1 MKFITVA
8 TVCLVAGL
16 AHGAALSEKVLAS
29 AHSQIM
35 ANASSIL
42 GWQVAGS
49 QQSLAPVDQG
59 CQNISSF
66 GHGHWA
72 ALGLKPAV
80 IEQAFCVATARV
92 SNSSAL
98 SLSQIKLAATN
109 IFVAQL
115 LHAFGDDTEPYY
127 EWLCQNFDYTAI
139 NDELALDSGLV
150 GQALCA
156 NRPYAT
162 AWVNPSHDVLVVAD
176 PFIYNMA
183 SVLFATLYSFS
194 ATTVTQRWVMCE
206 QYFYMSQAQLQEG
219 INSTIVRSALCLDHD
234 EPLMTLDYSQNIMAD
249 LSTDIFARQLSLAVN
264 AVDDEEK
271 QAWLC
276 ENIQHGD
283 LGLLGMTANN
293 TLFC

>member
-1 MKFITVA
+1 MKFFTVA
-8 TVCLVAGL
+8 TVYLVAGL

-35 ANASSIL
+35 GNASSVL

-98 SLSQIKLAATN
+98 SLSQIKLAATD

-115 LHAFGDDTEPYY
+115 LNAFGDDTESSY

-139 NDELALDSGLV
+139 NDKLALDSGRV
-150 GQALCA
+150 GQAFCA

-176 PFIYNMA
+176 SSIYNMA
-183 SVLFATLYSFS
+183 SALFATLFSFS
-194 ATTVTQRWVMCE
+194 ASTVTQRWVMCE

-234 EPLMTLDYSQNIMAD
+234 EPLMTLDYSQNLITD
-249 LSTDIFARQLSLAVN
+249 LSTEIFARQLALAVN
-264 AVDDEEK
+264 AVNDEEK

>member
-1 MKFITVA
+1 MPPLSWAGRSPAPSRALPLLTRVVKTSLPSA
-8 TVCLVAGL
+8 TVIGLHLVSSPL
-16 AHGAALSEKVLAS
+16 SLSVSNSFVSIRAALTCFLE
-29 AHSQIM
+29 
-35 ANASSIL
+35 
-42 GWQVAGS
+42 
-49 QQSLAPVDQG
+49 
-59 CQNISSF
+59 
-66 GHGHWA
+66 
-72 ALGLKPAV
+72 
-80 IEQAFCVATARV
+80 AFCVATARV

-98 SLSQIKLAATN
+98 SLSQIKLAATD

-115 LHAFGDDTEPYY
+115 LNAFGDDTESSY

-139 NDELALDSGLV
+139 NDKLALDSGRV
-150 GQALCA
+150 GQAFCA

-176 PFIYNMA
+176 SSIYNMA
-183 SVLFATLYSFS
+183 SALFATLFSFS
-194 ATTVTQRWVMCE
+194 ASTVTQRWVMCE

-234 EPLMTLDYSQNIMAD
+234 EPLMTLDYSQNLMTD
-249 LSTDIFARQLSLAVN
+249 LSTEIFARQLALAVN
-264 AVDDEEK
+264 AVNDEEK

>member
-1 MKFITVA
+1 M
-8 TVCLVAGL
+8 
-16 AHGAALSEKVLAS
+16 
-29 AHSQIM
+29 
-35 ANASSIL
+35 
-42 GWQVAGS
+42 
-49 QQSLAPVDQG
+49 
-59 CQNISSF
+59 
-66 GHGHWA
+66 
-72 ALGLKPAV
+72 
-80 IEQAFCVATARV
+80 

-115 LHAFGDDTEPYY
+115 LHAFGDDTELNY

-139 NDELALDSGLV
+139 NDKLALNSGLV
-150 GQALCA
+150 GQAFCA

-162 AWVNPSHDVLVVAD
+162 AWINPSHDVLVVAD
-176 PFIYNMA
+176 TLIYNMA
-183 SVLFATLYSFS
+183 SVLFATLYGFS
-194 ATTVTQRWVMCE
+194 ASTVTQRWVMCE

-234 EPLMTLDYSQNIMAD
+234 EPLMTLDYSQNIMTD
-249 LSTDIFARQLSLAVN
+249 LSTDIFARQLALAVN